1 MHLLKDEN
9 GNLVGHSHEHEHTH
23 THTYEHSLIP
33 TAMSTAMKRNI
44 PTAMSPRH
52 IPAARDARL
61 TAGTRAMITAMK
73 FLKHRIR

>member
-1 MHLLKDEN
+1 MNMSIRILIRM
-9 GNLVGHSHEHEHTH
+9 SI
-23 THTYEHSLIP
+23 LIP

-61 TAGTRAMITAMK
+61 TAGTMAMITAMK